1 MSGIGTMVNG
11 ISIVGGALLGLLL
24 RKGLPERIKEIVMQA
39 IGLSVI
45 VIGFSGILQ
54 GIFFISEGGLERQY
68 LMTLIFSMVLGGV
81 LGGLIGIERRLDRLG
96 KWVQVKLKLGGN
108 GNYNSFA
115 KAFVFA
121 SLLYCVGAMAIV
133 GALEDGLMQNPTTLF
148 SKSILDGI
156 SAIVFTTSL
165 GIGVAFSALPVLIYQ
180 GSITLLAGYLRPFL
194 TAEVVSQMSLV
205 GSILIVGIG
214 LNILE
219 IKKIRV
225 GDLLP
230 AIFLPLVYYFIS
242 LNV

>member
-1 MSGIGTMVNG
+1 
-11 ISIVGGALLGLLL
+11 
-24 RKGLPERIKEIVMQA
+24 
-39 IGLSVI
+39 
-45 VIGFSGILQ
+45 
-54 GIFFISEGGLERQY
+54 
-68 LMTLIFSMVLGGV
+68 
-81 LGGLIGIERRLDRLG
+81 
-96 KWVQVKLKLGGN
+96 
-108 GNYNSFA
+108 
-115 KAFVFA
+115 
-121 SLLYCVGAMAIV
+121 MAIV

-225 GDLLP
+225 RFITGDLL
-230 AIFLPLVYYFIS
+230 ALVYYFIS